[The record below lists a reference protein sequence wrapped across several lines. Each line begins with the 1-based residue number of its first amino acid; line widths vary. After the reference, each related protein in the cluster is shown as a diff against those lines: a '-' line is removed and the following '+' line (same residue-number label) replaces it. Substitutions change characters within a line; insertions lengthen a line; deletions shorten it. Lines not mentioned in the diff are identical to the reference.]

1 MDVESF
7 NIIQPSTV
15 TIKFDAGVFPKLFQV
30 FKDDGTLYYFRH
42 LDGKTTTININF
54 PENGHYI
61 TDHST
66 PFTEVSSKPIV
77 ISGQNI
83 PLPKPDRNYP
93 LATVIQINK
102 DLQGPARIF
111 YKIGII
117 ENSPAL
123 LDMPEAIRV
132 FVNLHE
138 QGHCLYSQE
147 FDCDIYAMKNYLAL
161 GYNASMGFYAMSHVL
176 KESSENEKRLKSM
189 FAVMNYTGLIKK
201 RKKN

>member
-138 QGHCLYSQE
+138 QGHCLYRRGARLLRPARPPSAPHRNPGRPAGAPQE
-147 FDCDIYAMKNYLAL
+147 GSGRPRY
-161 GYNASMGFYAMSHVL
+161 
-176 KESSENEKRLKSM
+176 
-189 FAVMNYTGLIKK
+189 
-201 RKKN
+201 